1 MNLRL
6 DPKTNCSFH
15 IHNGTVHHLQGIKPG
30 MTVTCEQGIV
40 WLTESNDMQDYML
53 KPGRSLVIRQ
63 RGEVVIEALSDAAV
77 TIISPN

>member
-6 DPKTNCSFH
+6 DPKANHSLR
-15 IHNGTVHHLQGIKPG
+15 IHNGTAHHLQGIKPG
-30 MTVTCEQGIV
+30 VTITCDQGIV
-40 WLTESNDMQDYML
+40 WLTESDNRQDYML
-53 KPGRSLVIRQ
+53 RPGHSVTICR